1 MSLAHFAL
9 VFNAF
14 VWGVS
19 WLPYKWLESQGLS
32 ILWATALAYIL
43 ATAALALARPK
54 AFAIV
59 LGIGAMRAT
68 NSQPSEGGRAG
79 LSLAQGLWVMG
90 LFYGLTNTCFNWAL
104 ALGDVVRVVLLF
116 YLMPVWSAIFARL
129 ILKERL
135 SGEGLARLVLA
146 LAGAVVVLGW
156 DGLQIRDA
164 AQVNSPQ
171 SSISFWGKQLLA
183 DLLSIAGGLFFGLA
197 NVYLRKFESATAY
210 ERTLTMYLG
219 SGVVPLGVLGLMA
232 LINLVVFQNSMQF
245 PSLSSPLQAAPQ
257 AWFVVPLLAL
267 GLGLANY
274 SLQYGGSRLAT
285 QVTSLI
291 MLSEIVF
298 AAVSAAWFAG
308 KILTTAEWIGGGMIV
323 LAAIWASLR
332 PPSAPKTT

>member
-1 MSLAHFAL
+1 MSLAHLAL

-32 ILWATALAYIL
+32 ILWATALAYML
-43 ATAALALARPK
+43 ATGALALTRPK
-54 AFAIV
+54 AFASV
-59 LGIGAMRAT
+59 LGLGAGSA
-68 NSQPSEGGRAG
+68 
-79 LSLAQGLWVMG
+79 LSLGQGLWVMG

-156 DGLQIRDA
+156 DGLQIQDA
-164 AQVNSPQ
+164 AQSTAPQ
-171 SSISFWGKQLLA
+171 SPIAYTGKQLLA

-219 SGVVPLGVLGLMA
+219 SGVVPLGVLSLMA

-257 AWFVVPLLAL
+257 AWVVVPLLAL

-274 SLQYGGSRLAT
+274 SLQYGGSRLPT

-308 KILTTAEWIGGGMIV
+308 KVLTTAEWVGGGMIV

-332 PPSAPKTT
+332 PPSAPKTKHTPKPT

>member
-1 MSLAHFAL
+1 MSLAHLAL

-14 VWGVS
+14 IWGVS

-32 ILWATALAYIL
+32 ILWATALAYML
-43 ATAALALARPK
+43 ATGALAAARPK
-54 AFAIV
+54 ALASV
-59 LGIGAMRAT
+59 LGISSLGT
-68 NSQPSEGGRAG
+68 NQG
-79 LSLAQGLWVMG
+79 LTLAQGLWVMG

-146 LAGAVVVLGW
+146 LAGAGVVLGW
-156 DGLQIRDA
+156 DVLQSQATAELA
-164 AQVNSPQ
+164 AQQ
-171 SSISFWGKQLLA
+171 SATSFSGRQLLA

-210 ERTLTMYLG
+210 ERALTMYIG
-219 SGVVPLGVLGLMA
+219 SGVVPLGVLSLMA
-232 LINLVVFQNSMQF
+232 LINLAVFQNSMQF
-245 PSLSSPLQAAPQ
+245 PSLSSPLQAASQ
-257 AWFVVPLLAL
+257 AWLMVPLLAL

-274 SLQYGGSRLAT
+274 SLQYGGSRLPT

-308 KILTTAEWIGGGMIV
+308 KVLTLAEWIGGGMIV
-323 LAAIWASLR
+323 MAAVWASLR
-332 PPSAPKTT
+332 PPSSAKHP

>member
-43 ATAALALARPK
+43 ATAALALARPASFTRVVGFK
-54 AFAIV
+54 
-59 LGIGAMRAT
+59 
-68 NSQPSEGGRAG
+68 PSTLSTPYLAQTG
-79 LSLAQGLWVMG
+79 LSLGQGLWVMG

-156 DGLQIRDA
+156 DGLQIGDA
-164 AQVNSPQ
+164 AQVTSPQ
-171 SSISFWGKQLLA
+171 NPISFWGRQLLA

-219 SGVVPLGVLGLMA
+219 SGVVPLGVLSLMA

-257 AWFVVPLLAL
+257 AWLVVPLLAL

-274 SLQYGGSRLAT
+274 SLQYGGSRLPT

-298 AAVSAAWFAG
+298 AAISAAWFAG
-308 KILTTAEWIGGGMIV
+308 KVLTTAEWIGGGMIV

>member
-32 ILWATALAYIL
+32 ILWATAFAYIL
-43 ATAALALARPK
+43 ASLALALARPTNFLSVVGFK
-54 AFAIV
+54 PKTLSTTH
-59 LGIGAMRAT
+59 LGQ
-68 NSQPSEGGRAG
+68 SS
-79 LSLAQGLWVMG
+79 LSLGQGLWIMG

-116 YLMPVWSAIFARL
+116 YLMPVWAAIFARL
-129 ILKERL
+129 ILQEKL
-135 SGEGLARLVLA
+135 SGEGLARLILA
-146 LAGAVVVLGW
+146 LIGAAVVLGW
-156 DGLQIRDA
+156 DAMQSNVGEGVSATAQA
-164 AQVNSPQ
+164 AQA
-171 SSISFWGKQLLA
+171 GRQLLA

-219 SGVVPLGVLGLMA
+219 SGVVPLGVLSLMA

-257 AWFVVPLLAL
+257 AWLVVPLLAL

-274 SLQYGGSRLAT
+274 SLQYGGSRLPT

-308 KILTTAEWIGGGMIV
+308 KVLTTAEWVGGSMIV

>member
-1 MSLAHFAL
+1 MSLAHLAL

-14 VWGVS
+14 IWGVS

-32 ILWATALAYIL
+32 ILWATALAYML
-43 ATAALALARPK
+43 ATGALAVARPK
-54 AFAIV
+54 AFAGV
-59 LGIGAMRAT
+59 LGISSLGSTR
-68 NSQPSEGGRAG
+68 G
-79 LSLAQGLWVMG
+79 LSLGQGLWVMG

-146 LAGAVVVLGW
+146 LAGAGVVLGW
-156 DGLQIRDA
+156 DVLQSQAAVELA
-164 AQVNSPQ
+164 AQQ
-171 SSISFWGKQLLA
+171 SATSFSGRQLLA

-210 ERTLTMYLG
+210 ERTLTMYIG
-219 SGVVPLGVLGLMA
+219 SGVVPLGVLSLMA
-232 LINLVVFQNSMQF
+232 LINLAVFQNSMQF
-245 PSLSSPLQAAPQ
+245 PSLSSPLQAASQ
-257 AWFVVPLLAL
+257 AWLIVPLLAL

-274 SLQYGGSRLAT
+274 SLQYGGSRLPT

-308 KILTTAEWIGGGMIV
+308 KVLTLAEWIGGGMIV
-323 LAAIWASLR
+323 MAAVWASLR
-332 PPSAPKTT
+332 PPSSAKNP

>member
-1 MSLAHFAL
+1 MSLAHLAL

-32 ILWATALAYIL
+32 ILWATALAYML
-43 ATAALALARPK
+43 ATTVLALARPG
-54 AFAIV
+54 AFASV
-59 LGIGAMRAT
+59 LGIG
-68 NSQPSEGGRAG
+68 SPGG
-79 LSLAQGLWVMG
+79 LSLGEGLWVMG

-135 SGEGLARLVLA
+135 SGEGLARLILA
-146 LAGAVVVLGW
+146 LIGAAVVLGW
-156 DGLQIRDA
+156 DA
-164 AQVNSPQ
+164 VQ
-171 SSISFWGKQLLA
+171 SSLGGEVSTTAHATPAGRQLLA

-232 LINLVVFQNSMQF
+232 LVNLVFFQNSMQF

-257 AWFVVPLLAL
+257 AWLVVPLLAL

-274 SLQYGGSRLAT
+274 SLQYGGSRLPT

-308 KILTTAEWIGGGMIV
+308 KVLTTAEWVGGGMIV

-332 PPSAPKTT
+332 PPSAPKTTPKPT

>member
-1 MSLAHFAL
+1 MSLAHLAL

-14 VWGVS
+14 IWGVS

-32 ILWATALAYIL
+32 ILWATALAYML
-43 ATAALALARPK
+43 ATGALAAARPK
-54 AFAIV
+54 ALASV
-59 LGIGAMRAT
+59 LGISSLGT
-68 NSQPSEGGRAG
+68 NQG
-79 LSLAQGLWVMG
+79 LTLAQGLWVMG

-146 LAGAVVVLGW
+146 LAGAGVVLGW
-156 DGLQIRDA
+156 DVLQSQATAELA
-164 AQVNSPQ
+164 AQQ
-171 SSISFWGKQLLA
+171 SATSFSGRQLLA

-210 ERTLTMYLG
+210 ERALTMYIG
-219 SGVVPLGVLGLMA
+219 SGVVPLGVLSLMA
-232 LINLVVFQNSMQF
+232 LINLAVFQNSMQF
-245 PSLSSPLQAAPQ
+245 PSLSSPLQAASQ
-257 AWFVVPLLAL
+257 AWLMVPLLAL

-274 SLQYGGSRLAT
+274 SLQYGGSRLPT

-308 KILTTAEWIGGGMIV
+308 KVLTLVEWFGGGMIV
-323 LAAIWASLR
+323 MAAVWASLR
-332 PPSAPKTT
+332 PPSNAKHP

>member
-1 MSLAHFAL
+1 MSLAHLAL

-14 VWGVS
+14 IWGVS

-32 ILWATALAYIL
+32 ILWATALAYML
-43 ATAALALARPK
+43 ATGALAAARPK
-54 AFAIV
+54 AFAGV
-59 LGIGAMRAT
+59 LGISLLGSTR
-68 NSQPSEGGRAG
+68 G
-79 LSLAQGLWVMG
+79 LSLGQGLWVMG

-129 ILKERL
+129 ILREKL

-146 LAGAVVVLGW
+146 LSGAGVVLGW
-156 DGLQIRDA
+156 DVLQSQAAAELA
-164 AQVNSPQ
+164 AQQ
-171 SSISFWGKQLLA
+171 SATSFSGRQLLA

-210 ERTLTMYLG
+210 ERTLTMYIG
-219 SGVVPLGVLGLMA
+219 SGVVPLGVLSLMA
-232 LINLVVFQNSMQF
+232 LINLAVFQNSMQF
-245 PSLSSPLQAAPQ
+245 PSLSSPLQAASQ
-257 AWFVVPLLAL
+257 AWLMVPLLAL

-274 SLQYGGSRLAT
+274 SLQYGGSRLPT

-308 KILTTAEWIGGGMIV
+308 KVLTLAEWIGGGMIV
-323 LAAIWASLR
+323 MAAVWASLR
-332 PPSAPKTT
+332 PPSSAKNP

>member
-1 MSLAHFAL
+1 MSLAHLAL

-14 VWGVS
+14 IWGVS

-32 ILWATALAYIL
+32 ILWATALAYML
-43 ATAALALARPK
+43 ATAALALARPG
-54 AFAIV
+54 AFAAV
-59 LGIGAMRAT
+59 VGLG
-68 NSQPSEGGRAG
+68 SQDS
-79 LSLAQGLWVMG
+79 LSLGKGLWVMG

-146 LAGAVVVLGW
+146 LAGAGVVLGW
-156 DGLQIRDA
+156 DGLHTQTA
-164 AQVNSPQ
+164 NTFSGQ
-171 SSISFWGKQLLA
+171 QLLA

-210 ERTLTMYLG
+210 QRTLTMYLG
-219 SGVVPLGVLGLMA
+219 SGVVPLGVLSIMA

-245 PSLSSPLQAAPQ
+245 PSLSSPLQAAAQ
-257 AWFVVPLLAL
+257 AWLIVPLLAL

-274 SLQYGGSRLAT
+274 SLQYGGSRLPT

-308 KILTTAEWIGGGMIV
+308 KVLTVAEWVGGGMIV
-323 LAAIWASLR
+323 MAAIWASLR
-332 PPSAPKTT
+332 PPLNPKRA

>member
-1 MSLAHFAL
+1 MSLAHLAL

-14 VWGVS
+14 IWGVS

-32 ILWATALAYIL
+32 ILWATALAYML
-43 ATAALALARPK
+43 ATGALAVARPG
-54 AFAIV
+54 AFAGV
-59 LGIGAMRAT
+59 LGIASTGISR
-68 NSQPSEGGRAG
+68 G
-79 LSLAQGLWVMG
+79 LSLGQGLWVMG

-156 DGLQIRDA
+156 EGLHTQTA
-164 AQVNSPQ
+164 NSFAGQ
-171 SSISFWGKQLLA
+171 QLLA

-219 SGVVPLGVLGLMA
+219 SGVVPLGLLGLMA
-232 LINLVVFQNSMQF
+232 LINLAVFQNSMQF

-257 AWFVVPLLAL
+257 AWLIVPLLAI

-274 SLQYGGSRLAT
+274 SLQYGGSRLPT

-308 KILTTAEWIGGGMIV
+308 KVLTVAEWVGGGMIV
-323 LAAIWASLR
+323 MAAIWASLR
-332 PPSAPKTT
+332 PPSNPKPA

>member
-1 MSLAHFAL
+1 MSLAHLAL

-14 VWGVS
+14 IWGVS

-32 ILWATALAYIL
+32 ILWATALAYML
-43 ATAALALARPK
+43 ATGALAAARPK
-54 AFAIV
+54 ALASV
-59 LGIGAMRAT
+59 LGISSLGT
-68 NSQPSEGGRAG
+68 NQG
-79 LSLAQGLWVMG
+79 LTLAQGLWVMG

-146 LAGAVVVLGW
+146 LAGAGVVLGW
-156 DGLQIRDA
+156 DVLQSQATAELA
-164 AQVNSPQ
+164 AQQ
-171 SSISFWGKQLLA
+171 SATSFSGRQLLA

-210 ERTLTMYLG
+210 ERTLTMYIG
-219 SGVVPLGVLGLMA
+219 SGVVPLGVLSLMA
-232 LINLVVFQNSMQF
+232 LINLAVFQNSMQF
-245 PSLSSPLQAAPQ
+245 PSLSSPLQAASQ
-257 AWFVVPLLAL
+257 AWLMVPLLAL

-274 SLQYGGSRLAT
+274 SLQYGGSRLPT

-308 KILTTAEWIGGGMIV
+308 KVLTLAEWIGGGMIV
-323 LAAIWASLR
+323 MAAVWASLR
-332 PPSAPKTT
+332 PPSNAKRP

>member
-1 MSLAHFAL
+1 MVGFKPSALSTSHLA
-9 VFNAF
+9 
-14 VWGVS
+14 
-19 WLPYKWLESQGLS
+19 Q
-32 ILWATALAYIL
+32 T
-43 ATAALALARPK
+43 
-54 AFAIV
+54 
-59 LGIGAMRAT
+59 
-68 NSQPSEGGRAG
+68 G
-79 LSLAQGLWVMG
+79 LSLGQSLWVMG

-156 DGLQIRDA
+156 DAMQSNVGEGVSATAHA
-164 AQVNSPQ
+164 AQA
-171 SSISFWGKQLLA
+171 GRQLLA

-219 SGVVPLGVLGLMA
+219 SGVVPLGVLSLMA

-257 AWFVVPLLAL
+257 AWLVVPLLAL

-274 SLQYGGSRLAT
+274 SLQYGGSRLPT

-308 KILTTAEWIGGGMIV
+308 KVLTTAEWIGGGMIV

>member
-1 MSLAHFAL
+1 MSLAHLAL

-14 VWGVS
+14 IWGVS

-32 ILWATALAYIL
+32 ILWATALAYML
-43 ATAALALARPK
+43 ATGALAVARPG
-54 AFAIV
+54 AFAGV
-59 LGIGAMRAT
+59 LGIASTGISR
-68 NSQPSEGGRAG
+68 G
-79 LSLAQGLWVMG
+79 LSLGQGLWVMG

-129 ILKERL
+129 ILREKF

-146 LAGAVVVLGW
+146 LAGAGVVLGW
-156 DGLQIRDA
+156 DGLHTQTA
-164 AQVNSPQ
+164 NSFSGQ
-171 SSISFWGKQLLA
+171 QLLA

-219 SGVVPLGVLGLMA
+219 SGVVPLGLLGLMA
-232 LINLVVFQNSMQF
+232 LINLAVFQNSMQF

-257 AWFVVPLLAL
+257 AWLIVPLLAI

-274 SLQYGGSRLAT
+274 SLQYGGSRLPT

-308 KILTTAEWIGGGMIV
+308 KVLTVAEWVGGGMIV
-323 LAAIWASLR
+323 MAAIWASLR
-332 PPSAPKTT
+332 LPSNPKPA

>member
-1 MSLAHFAL
+1 MSLAHLAL

-14 VWGVS
+14 IWGVS

-32 ILWATALAYIL
+32 ILWATALAYML
-43 ATAALALARPK
+43 ATGALAVARPK
-54 AFAIV
+54 AFAGV
-59 LGIGAMRAT
+59 LGISSVGSTR
-68 NSQPSEGGRAG
+68 G
-79 LSLAQGLWVMG
+79 LSLGQGLWVMG

-146 LAGAVVVLGW
+146 LSGAGVVLGW
-156 DGLQIRDA
+156 EGLHTQTA
-164 AQVNSPQ
+164 NSFGGQ
-171 SSISFWGKQLLA
+171 HLLA

-210 ERTLTMYLG
+210 ERTLTMYIG
-219 SGVVPLGVLGLMA
+219 SGVVPLGVLSLMA
-232 LINLVVFQNSMQF
+232 LINLTVFQNSMQF
-245 PSLSSPLQAAPQ
+245 PSLSSPLQATSQ
-257 AWFVVPLLAL
+257 AWLIVPLLAL

-274 SLQYGGSRLAT
+274 SLQYGGSRLPT

-308 KILTTAEWIGGGMIV
+308 KILTVAEWIGGGMIV
-323 LAAIWASLR
+323 MAAVWASLR
-332 PPSAPKTT
+332 PPSDAKHP

>member
-1 MSLAHFAL
+1 MSLAHLAL

-14 VWGVS
+14 IWGVS

-68 NSQPSEGGRAG
+68 KSQPSEGGRAG

-116 YLMPVWSAIFARL
+116 YLMPVWSAIFAWL

-146 LAGAVVVLGW
+146 LSGAVVVLGW

-164 AQVNSPQ
+164 AQE
-171 SSISFWGKQLLA
+171 GRQLLA

-232 LINLVVFQNSMQF
+232 LINLLVFQGGVQF
-245 PSLSSPLQAAPQ
+245 PSLSSPLLANPQ
-257 AWFVVPLLAL
+257 AWLVVPLLAL

-298 AAVSAAWFAG
+298 AAISAAWFAG

-332 PPSAPKTT
+332 PPPAPTTT

>member
-1 MSLAHFAL
+1 MSLAHLAL
-9 VFNAF
+9 VFNALI
-14 VWGVS
+14 WGVS

-32 ILWATALAYIL
+32 ILWATALAYML
-43 ATAALALARPK
+43 ATGALAAARPK
-54 AFAIV
+54 ALASV
-59 LGIGAMRAT
+59 LGISSLGT
-68 NSQPSEGGRAG
+68 NQG
-79 LSLAQGLWVMG
+79 LTLAQGLWVMG

-135 SGEGLARLVLA
+135 SSEGLARLVLA
-146 LAGAVVVLGW
+146 LAGAGVVLGW
-156 DGLQIRDA
+156 EGLQT
-164 AQVNSPQ
+164 QTTNSFSGQ
-171 SSISFWGKQLLA
+171 HLLA

-210 ERTLTMYLG
+210 ERTLTMYIG
-219 SGVVPLGVLGLMA
+219 SGVVPLGMLSLMA
-232 LINLVVFQNSMQF
+232 LINLTVFHNSMQF
-245 PSLSSPLQAAPQ
+245 PSLSSPLQAAAQ
-257 AWFVVPLLAL
+257 AWAIVPLLAL

-274 SLQYGGSRLAT
+274 SLQYGGSRLPT

-308 KILTTAEWIGGGMIV
+308 KVLTLAEWIGGGMIV
-323 LAAIWASLR
+323 MAAVWASLR
-332 PPSAPKTT
+332 PPSNAKHP

>member
-43 ATAALALARPK
+43 ATAALALARP
-54 AFAIV
+54 ASF
-59 LGIGAMRAT
+59 MRVVGFK
-68 NSQPSEGGRAG
+68 PSTLSTPHLAQTG
-79 LSLAQGLWVMG
+79 LSLGQGLWVMG

-129 ILKERL
+129 ILQEKL
-135 SGEGLARLVLA
+135 SGEGLARLILA
-146 LAGAVVVLGW
+146 LIGAAVVLGW
-156 DGLQIRDA
+156 DAMQSNVGEGVSATAQA
-164 AQVNSPQ
+164 AQA
-171 SSISFWGKQLLA
+171 GRQLLA

-219 SGVVPLGVLGLMA
+219 SGVVPLGVLSLMA

-257 AWFVVPLLAL
+257 AWLVVPLLAL

-274 SLQYGGSRLAT
+274 SLQYGGSRLPT

-308 KILTTAEWIGGGMIV
+308 KVLTTAEWIGGSMIV

>member
-1 MSLAHFAL
+1 MSLAHLAL

-14 VWGVS
+14 IWGVS

-32 ILWATALAYIL
+32 ILWATALAYML
-43 ATAALALARPK
+43 ATGALAVARPG
-54 AFAIV
+54 AFAGV
-59 LGIGAMRAT
+59 LGIASAGISR
-68 NSQPSEGGRAG
+68 G
-79 LSLAQGLWVMG
+79 LSLGQGLWVMG

-146 LAGAVVVLGW
+146 LAGAGVVLGW
-156 DGLQIRDA
+156 DGLHTQTA
-164 AQVNSPQ
+164 NSFTGQ
-171 SSISFWGKQLLA
+171 QLLA

-219 SGVVPLGVLGLMA
+219 SGVVPLGLLGLMA

-257 AWFVVPLLAL
+257 AWLIVPLLAL

-274 SLQYGGSRLAT
+274 SLQYGGSRLPT

-308 KILTTAEWIGGGMIV
+308 KVLTVAEWVGGGMIV
-323 LAAIWASLR
+323 MAAIWASLR
-332 PPSAPKTT
+332 PPSNPRPA